1 MTVLKTLHITHQAS
15 ELSLY
20 SSDQQNLTKMK
31 LLPVIITFLVSLS
44 TVHCLAKASIELD
57 DQDNDTEDQFLEN
70 FHLPDI
76 TDLAEKAKRAAA
88 LQKAEDLVK
97 AENQGALDGNNTW
110 TDALNEFS
118 DLPVEEFEEQKTG
131 LVESTE
137 EFGRGLIMP
146 TGKEVEERWRA

>member
-1 MTVLKTLHITHQAS
+1 
-15 ELSLY
+15 
-20 SSDQQNLTKMK
+20 MK
-31 LLPVIITFLVSLS
+31 LLPVIITFLLSLS
-44 TVHCLAKASIELD
+44 TVHCWAKANIELD

-70 FHLPDI
+70 FHLPEI
-76 TDLAEKAKRAAA
+76 TDPAEKAKRAAA
-88 LQKAEDLVK
+88 LQEAEDLVK

-118 DLPVEEFEEQKTG
+118 DLPEEEFEEQKAG

-146 TGKEVEERWRA
+146 TGKEVEET

>member
-1 MTVLKTLHITHQAS
+1 
-15 ELSLY
+15 
-20 SSDQQNLTKMK
+20 MK

-44 TVHCLAKASIELD
+44 TVHCWAKANIELD

-76 TDLAEKAKRAAA
+76 TDPAEKAKRAAA

-97 AENQGALDGNNTW
+97 AENQGALDGYNTW

-118 DLPVEEFEEQKTG
+118 DLPVEEFEEQKAG

-146 TGKEVEERWRA
+146 TGKEVEERWRP